1 MDAVK
6 ERSGE
11 YWIDVNAITGPDHE
25 GYVAKVV
32 VVKLPEMREIF
43 RGEFPAGEFPAGSP
57 PRARCKAMLAAALAS
72 GQHAVRMEQCR
83 LSRS

>member
-1 MDAVK
+1 MDALK

-11 YWIDVNAITGPDHE
+11 YWIDVNAVADPDCDS
-25 GYVAKVV
+25 YVAKVV
-32 VVKLPEMREIF
+32 VTRLPEMLEIF
-43 RGEFPAGEFPAGSP
+43 RGEFPAGGL
-57 PRARCKAMLAAALAS
+57 PRARRKDVLAAALAS